1 MTAPSKVE
9 RNLNRQSS
17 PLVLAGGLIGVLAAF
32 SLIPWVWDNPR
43 LAGSIWAAA
52 GALLILLLIVRR
64 QAARAGRVLSYTV
77 VPKPVHY
84 VQLSMHTSIYLYWGW
99 YWREVYHY
107 APLIVAQIVFVYVL
121 DMLVCWW
128 RRDQWILGFGPF
140 PIVLSTNLFLW
151 FKDDW
156 FFLQFLLVS
165 TGVLCKEFI
174 TWRRDGRRTHIFN
187 PSAIALAIF
196 SIGLLI
202 THSTHLTWGEEVAV
216 SQGRP
221 PHIYLEIFAVGL
233 VVQALFSVTLVTLAA
248 AGALFVL
255 NLAYTGATGVYY
267 FVDSNIPIAVFLG
280 LHLLVTD
287 PATSPRRNFGKL
299 LFGAMYGALVW
310 ALYTVLGWMGAPT
323 FYDKLLCVPPLNL
336 LVQPLDRAGAAL
348 EARFRKM
355 TWTPRQV
362 NFAHMGI
369 WITLFAV
376 MITTGFVGGRHPGS
390 DPEFWQ
396 KACESGKR
404 DACQTW
410 VRTMTVSCQHGSGL
424 ACLTLGV
431 VWNEG
436 RVVARDLAESG
447 KNFAR
452 ACDLKMQYACPSLAA
467 LVKENGAGVFRQG
480 CDRGD
485 GESCF
490 ILASLTYAGQ
500 GVPKDPAA
508 AVALFRQSCAD
519 HWWRGCGGL
528 AECYLAGR
536 GTAADAVQ
544 ASAYFDQACRGG
556 VAASCFALGN
566 ISRGTK
572 DEARARQRFQQ
583 ACDASTRHEI
593 ANAAYFRASDSS
605 GSGNSA
611 PFCAPL
617 AP

>member
-1 MTAPSKVE
+1 MAAPSKVE
-9 RNLNRQSS
+9 RNVTQQVVAPRAGGRSDRRAGRLFADSLGMATILDWPAPFGLPPARL
-17 PLVLAGGLIGVLAAF
+17 LVL
-32 SLIPWVWDNPR
+32 
-43 LAGSIWAAA
+43 
-52 GALLILLLIVRR
+52 LLLVRQR
-64 QAARAGRVLSYTV
+64 AARAGRVLSYTV

-84 VQLSMHTSIYLYWGW
+84 VQLAMHTSIYLYWGW

-165 TGVLCKEFI
+165 TGVLCKEFL

-255 NLAYTGATGVYY
+255 NLAYTGTTGVYY

-362 NFAHMGI
+362 NFAHMAV
-369 WITLFAV
+369 WITLVRGHDYDGFRGRPASWQRSGILAKGLRVREAGCLPDMGPHHDSLVPARQRVGLPYVGSGVERRTRGAARSCGVREEFRARLRSQDAV
-376 MITTGFVGGRHPGS
+376 RLSEPGGPG
-390 DPEFWQ
+390 E
-396 KACESGKR
+396 GKR
-404 DACQTW
+404 A
-410 VRTMTVSCQHGSGL
+410 GSIP
-424 ACLTLGV
+424 
-431 VWNEG
+431 
-436 RVVARDLAESG
+436 ARDATG
-447 KNFAR
+447 GTAR
-452 ACDLKMQYACPSLAA
+452 
-467 LVKENGAGVFRQG
+467 
-480 CDRGD
+480 
-485 GESCF
+485 
-490 ILASLTYAGQ
+490 
-500 GVPKDPAA
+500 
-508 AVALFRQSCAD
+508 VALFWPR
-519 HWWRGCGGL
+519 
-528 AECYLAGR
+528 
-536 GTAADAVQ
+536 
-544 ASAYFDQACRGG
+544 
-556 VAASCFALGN
+556 
-566 ISRGTK
+566 
-572 DEARARQRFQQ
+572 
-583 ACDASTRHEI
+583 
-593 ANAAYFRASDSS
+593 
-605 GSGNSA
+605 
-611 PFCAPL
+611 
-617 AP
+617 